1 MQLTLEE
8 REREAYRDGNT
19 DLANAIG
26 KVIDLQNYIAE
37 LHAAAEDAEKTIQ
50 HLKRILRDA
59 LADDCWRGRA
69 AAAIEDEC

>member
-8 REREAYRDGNT
+8 QEREAYRAGNT
-19 DLANAIG
+19 DLADIIG
-26 KVIDLQNYIAE
+26 KAIDLENEIAD

-50 HLKRILRDA
+50 HLKRILKDA

-69 AAAIEDEC
+69 AAVLA